1 MSDDKH
7 EKLTEMVEAFCREYL
22 NDDYK
27 RLCLKLIEKMAERK
41 SVPYERGKLEVWA
54 SAVIYAVSQI
64 NSLFDGENENHITRK
79 DITSYFKT
87 KQSIVSQKAI
97 NLRNIF
103 NIDSELTLYGD
114 DSDFDDNIM
123 IDADSLSIEEYQR
136 AIDEYKR
143 RLGKKFFEENEGE
156 FWLIEETRPFM
167 QCLFEQADLLWM
179 SGEKKRAIDQYK
191 YMLKLNPNDN
201 QGVRDTLFPN
211 LLELNRLDEAKE
223 LYFKY
228 ENDFTANWKFNKL
241 LLDIKSNASF
251 DDIKIEYEM
260 CVDSNP
266 YVVPYLLGK
275 KILPKDLPLYYQLG
289 DENEAIIYAVLATDA
304 WESDPKAM
312 KILKKLAKNS

>member
-1 MSDDKH
+1 
-7 EKLTEMVEAFCREYL
+7 
-22 NDDYK
+22 
-27 RLCLKLIEKMAERK
+27 
-41 SVPYERGKLEVWA
+41 
-54 SAVIYAVSQI
+54 
-64 NSLFDGENENHITRK
+64 
-79 DITSYFKT
+79 
-87 KQSIVSQKAI
+87 
-97 NLRNIF
+97 
-103 NIDSELTLYGD
+103 
-114 DSDFDDNIM
+114 
-123 IDADSLSIEEYQR
+123 
-136 AIDEYKR
+136 
-143 RLGKKFFEENEGE
+143 
-156 FWLIEETRPFM
+156 
-167 QCLFEQADLLWM
+167 
-179 SGEKKRAIDQYK
+179 
-191 YMLKLNPNDN
+191 MLKLNPNDN
-201 QGVRDTLFPN
+201 QRVRDTLFPN

-289 DENEAIIYAVLATDA
+289 DENEAIIYAILATDA